1 MKIQYNSTI
10 IHRGYIWNMSA
21 LTLLIVEDDDDI
33 ADILISYAQRDNMQT
48 HRAINGLEAINQLH
62 NHDFDLVLLDV
73 KLPEK
78 DGWAVLSHI
87 RQFSQVPVIM
97 LTALD
102 QDIDKIMALR
112 MGADDYIV
120 KPFNPN
126 EVMARVQAV
135 LRRSIATT
143 VPMPVPEKSYGNL
156 KIDET
161 QHLVTIHTEDAVHAL
176 NLTLTEYHFL
186 LLLIQTPN
194 KVFTRSEILDRCLPD
209 SNALERTVDSHM
221 SKLRKKLTA
230 LPSTVAINSVRGVG
244 YRLEKL

>member
-48 HRAINGLEAINQLH
+48 HRAVNGLEAINQLH
-62 NHDFDLVLLDV
+62 NHDIDLVLLDV

-143 VPMPVPEKSYGNL
+143 VPASVPEKSYGNL

-161 QHLVTIHTEDAVHAL
+161 QHLVTIHTEDTVHAL

-209 SNALERTVDSHM
+209 SDALERTVDSHM